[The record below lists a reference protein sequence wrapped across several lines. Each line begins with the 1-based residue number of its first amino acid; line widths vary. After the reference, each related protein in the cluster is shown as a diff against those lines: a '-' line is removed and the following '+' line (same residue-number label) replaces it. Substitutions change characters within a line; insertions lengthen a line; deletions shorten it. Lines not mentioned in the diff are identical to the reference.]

1 MRIKFRIREVKQSDI
16 TVFYAEK
23 LKILINKKSEWVDIA
38 HDTDTGVQTFLS
50 YIDAFK
56 AAKDY
61 RQKILEKL
69 PNDIIYELK
78 ALEIDTDLPEE
89 EPLKE
94 KTPDEILASRTPEEK
109 IKIAE
114 ILKNKLTDNN
124 KISNLNNEIYS
135 NPLAIYSNPLINER
149 IVEAHSYVNNI
160 LTKVELF
167 RNSNNTAIRLFVF
180 WKLKEKIGNIEI
192 ICDET
197 NNTPEVINNNIVI
210 ARVMWIDNNIHKYQ
224 DLFFGEERNI
234 TKFLLNH
241 MEYRN
246 NENIF

>member
-1 MRIKFRIREVKQSDI
+1 MKFRIREVKQSDI

-23 LKILINKKSEWVDIA
+23 LKILINKKSEWMDIA
-38 HDTDTGVQTFLS
+38 HDTDTGAQVFLS

-56 AAKDY
+56 AAKNY
-61 RQKILEKL
+61 RQKLLGKKL
-69 PNDIIYELK
+69 PNDIIYDLS

-94 KTPDEILASRTPEEK
+94 KTPDEILASRTTKEK
-109 IKIAE
+109 IEIAE
-114 ILKNKLTDNN
+114 ILKDKLTDV
-124 KISNLNNEIYS
+124 KTSKSSSLNIDEIYS
-135 NPLAIYSNPLINER
+135 NPTINDE
-149 IVEAHSYVNNI
+149 ITEAHSYINNI
-160 LTKVELF
+160 LTHVELF
-167 RNSNNTAIRLFVF
+167 KNSNNPEIRLLVF
-180 WKLKEKIGNIEI
+180 QKLKEKINNVVI

-197 NNTPEVINNNIVI
+197 NNTPEAIDNNIVI
-210 ARVMWIDNNIHKYQ
+210 ARVIWVDNNLHKYQ

-246 NENIF
+246 NENVF